1 MLACPPDMVK
11 CMPELN
17 AASFY
22 PSPALTSI
30 PRRRLACKASQLHS
44 RVSREGNVGMQIW
57 SLLHR
62 ITEAID
68 WEVTV
73 AKEGE
78 PEKKLERTL
87 SERH

>member
-1 MLACPPDMVK
+1 M
-11 CMPELN
+11 
-17 AASFY
+17 
-22 PSPALTSI
+22 
-30 PRRRLACKASQLHS
+30 
-44 RVSREGNVGMQIW
+44 GMQIW